1 MLNTKARMA
10 KTPEVVS
17 VLGSIKWPVQNAMK
31 AHPSEN
37 KIVNRNLKIP
47 FAKNKKANRKI
58 EAMPTDKAIAGCNL
72 KYINASMPLPKAVK
86 KNSV

>member
-1 MLNTKARMA
+1 MLNAKARMA
-10 KTPEVVS
+10 KTQEVVS
-17 VLGSIKWPVQNAMK
+17 VLGSIKWPAKNAIK

-47 FAKNKKANRKI
+47 FAKNKKANRKF
-58 EAMPTDKAIAGCNL
+58 EAIPTDKAIAGCTS
-72 KYINASMPLPKAVK
+72 KYLSASMPAAKAAK